1 MTTPPSQCPPWC
13 STLPERAFITD
24 SAQRWGQDRERPQG
38 VGVGPGRVQQV
49 YPTAQGLGDRPVG
62 PAAGHCPVLPPAHSP
77 EDRGA
82 DPHRVWLEA
91 AAPRPAAYSV
101 WCLSEN
107 RADLAAV
114 AGRARVRGSG
124 DSGRAEAAAPA
135 RSCRRARAAVRP
147 RDGGPLNRMR
157 AAPLGWWGSLPR
169 GGSGPARQPRG
180 SASSAS
186 ARSGPGR
193 CGWHSDLS
201 SLLDN

>member
-38 VGVGPGRVQQV
+38 VGVGPGRVQQAC
-49 YPTAQGLGDRPVG
+49 PTAQGLGDRPVG

-157 AAPLGWWGSLPR
+157 AAPWAGGGHCLGEGRARPGSLGAQLARPR
-169 GGSGPARQPRG
+169 PAAGQVGVAGTQTSRV
-180 SASSAS
+180 
-186 ARSGPGR
+186 
-193 CGWHSDLS
+193 C
-201 SLLDN
+201 